1 MTKIKEIIAL
11 LEKVAPLSYQESYD
25 NAGLQTGN
33 SEETVTGIVVTLDC
47 TEAVLEEALTNNCNL
62 IIAHHPVIFKPLK
75 KLTGQNSVERI
86 IIKALQTNLAIYACH
101 TNLDSILTGV
111 NNKICEKLGLQNR
124 KILTP
129 KSGLLRKLVT
139 FVPIENTEA
148 VLQALHLA
156 GAGNIGD
163 YKNCSF
169 QVSGTGSFQ
178 PTGNANPAIGE
189 INKQEFVKENRIE
202 VIFPAPVEGTLLKAL
217 RDSHPY
223 EEVAYDVIPLT
234 NVNQEVG
241 AGMIGELPAALSEKD
256 FIQYLKQSMNLTVV
270 KHTGFRSKNIKKVA
284 VCGGAGSFLIKEAI
298 RQQADVFVTADLKYH
313 EYFDAENKII
323 LVDIGHYESE
333 VFTKELFY
341 DIITK
346 SFTNFAVLLSKVNT
360 NPVRYS

>member
-1 MTKIKEIIAL
+1 MTKIKEITAL
-11 LEKVAPLSYQESYD
+11 LEKVAPLTYQESYD

-33 SEETVTGIVVTLDC
+33 LEDTVTGILLTLDC
-47 TEAVLEEALTNNCNL
+47 TEAVLDEALANNCNL

-86 IIKALQTNLAIYACH
+86 IIKALQNNLAIYACH

-111 NNKICEKLGLQNR
+111 NDKICEKLGLQNR
-124 KILTP
+124 KILVP
-129 KSGLLRKLVT
+129 KSGLLRKLIT
-139 FVPIENTEA
+139 FVPTEDTET

-169 QVSGTGSFQ
+169 QVAGTGTFQ

-189 INKQEFVKENRIE
+189 INKQEYVKENRVE
-202 VIFPAPVEGTLLKAL
+202 VIFPAPVENLLLKAL
-217 RDSHPY
+217 RESHPY
-223 EEVAYDVIPLT
+223 EEVAYDIIPL
-234 NVNQEVG
+234 NNSNQEVG
-241 AGMIGELPAALSEKD
+241 AGMIGELPQPLPESD
-256 FIQYLKQSMNLTVV
+256 FIQHVKQSMQLEVL
-270 KHTGFRSKNIKKVA
+270 KHTSFLNQKIKKVA
-284 VCGGAGSFLIKEAI
+284 VCGGTGSFLIRDAI
-298 RQQADVFVTADLKYH
+298 RQQADIFITADLKYH
-313 EYFDAENKII
+313 EYFEAENKII
-323 LVDIGHYESE
+323 LADIGHYESE

-346 SFTNFAVLLSKVNT
+346 SFSNFAVLLSKVNT